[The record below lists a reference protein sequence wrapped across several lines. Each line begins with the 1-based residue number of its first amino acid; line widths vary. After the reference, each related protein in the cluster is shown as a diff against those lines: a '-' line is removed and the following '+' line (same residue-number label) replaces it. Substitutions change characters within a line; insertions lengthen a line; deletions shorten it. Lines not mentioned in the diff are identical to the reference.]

1 MKPRMCV
8 IEPSGTLRLVL
19 IEIAR
24 KAGWEID
31 ACKSL
36 EEAEAVFSQK
46 NNRLDLV
53 VTTATLPSGG
63 YAEVVKELRN
73 QVETEAIPIVLFT
86 SSPDGRQAEKALEN
100 GITEVFLKNNLDS
113 FEIYLESF
121 FDDEK
126 VDLTGKRVLILEDE
140 KAVGEYLQA
149 LLAELR
155 IHVDLF
161 QDIDAALGESLVTAY
176 DLVITDLVLKQNQS
190 GVNFIRLLRQS
201 GGKSAD
207 APLIAMSGFVD
218 DTRRIEALRAGAEAF
233 LSKPIITSELV
244 FQAKRLLQR
253 LPSWTA
259 ESGAEIEFDDTLRK
273 SLTERE
279 QLICGLA
286 IAGHR
291 DKQIARQLGISY
303 WTVRSH
309 LSHIFQKC
317 GVTNRIELATKLRGG
332 RKNISSTLSAPQAID
347 HAQDAIQDWLSIAA
361 HVLKEIRHGV
371 MVTDRYGQILLI
383 NPGFTEITGYSSEE
397 VLGKTPRLLKSG
409 RHPPSFYRD
418 MFAELDYK
426 GSWSGEL
433 WNRGKAG
440 NLFVERL
447 DIRRLPPGMPMNA
460 YYVAVIG
467 DITLQHHEMEHL
479 RHSALHDPLT
489 GLANRVL
496 LKDRA
501 RQEILRAQRSG
512 KRLGFAFID
521 LDGFKPINDMLGHE
535 AGDLVLKNVANR
547 LSETLRAHDTLARQ
561 GGDEFIVLL
570 PDLDD
575 RQAAEQLGQKL
586 LDVFEIPVDL
596 GNHIVCPLKASI
608 GISLFPD
615 DGDHFEE
622 LVVRADLAMYRAK
635 QSGGANTCH
644 FDPDIDQSDH
654 SEGR

>member
-24 KAGWEID
+24 NAGWEIE
-31 ACKSL
+31 ACKNL
-36 EEAEAVFSQK
+36 AEAEAVFSQD

-63 YAEVVKELRN
+63 YAEVVKNLRS
-73 QVETEAIPIVLFT
+73 QSETEAVPIVLFT
-86 SSPDGRQAEKALEN
+86 SSTDGRQAEKALEN
-100 GITEVFLKNNLDS
+100 GITEVFLKSNLDS

-121 FDDEK
+121 FDDDA
-126 VDLTGKRVLILEDE
+126 VNLNGRRILILEDE

-149 LLAELR
+149 FLTELGLR
-155 IHVDLF
+155 VDLF
-161 QDIDAALGESLVTAY
+161 QDIDEALGASLVTAY

-201 GGKSAD
+201 CGKSAE

-244 FQAKRLLQR
+244 FQAKRLLQH
-253 LPSWTA
+253 LPAWHYEGSSA
-259 ESGAEIEFDDTLRK
+259 VELDDTLRK

-317 GVTNRIELATKLRGG
+317 GVTNRIELATKLHGD
-332 RKNISSTLSAPQAID
+332 RKKNSSSLPAPQAID

-371 MVTDRYGQILLI
+371 MVTDKHGQILLI
-383 NPGFTEITGYSSEE
+383 NPGFTEITGYSSED

-409 RHPPSFYRD
+409 RHPPAFYRD
-418 MFAELDYK
+418 MFAELEYK
-426 GSWSGEL
+426 GNWSGEL
-433 WNRGKAG
+433 WNRGKSG

-489 GLANRVL
+489 GLANRAL

-501 RQEILRAQRSG
+501 KQEMSRAQRSG
-512 KRLGFAFID
+512 KHLGFAYID

-535 AGDLVLKNVANR
+535 AGDMVLKNVATR

-570 PDLDD
+570 TDIDD
-575 RQAAEQLGQKL
+575 RQAAVRLGQKL
-586 LDVFEIPVDL
+586 LDVFATPIDL
-596 GNHIVCPLKASI
+596 DNHIVCPLKASI

-635 QSGGANTCH
+635 QTGGGNACC
-644 FDPDIDQSDH
+644 FDPEIDSQED
-654 SEGR
+654 R

>member
-1 MKPRMCV
+1 MCV

-24 KAGWEID
+24 KAGWEIE

-46 NNRLDLV
+46 HNRLDLV

-63 YAEVVKELRN
+63 YAEVVKNLRN

-121 FDDEK
+121 FDDDK

-149 LLAELR
+149 ILAELR

-161 QDIDAALGESLVTAY
+161 QDIDEALGESLVTAY
-176 DLVITDLVLKQNQS
+176 DLAITDLVLKQNQS

-244 FQAKRLLQR
+244 FQVKRLLQR

-259 ESGAEIEFDDTLRK
+259 KSGAVDFDDTLRK

-332 RKNISSTLSAPQAID
+332 RKDISSTLLAPQAID

-371 MVTDRYGQILLI
+371 MVTDKHGQILLI

-418 MFAELDYK
+418 MFTELEYK

-489 GLANRVL
+489 GLANRAL

-501 RQEILRAQRSG
+501 KQEILRAQRTG

-535 AGDLVLKNVANR
+535 AGDMVLKNIANR

-575 RQAAEQLGQKL
+575 RQAAERLGQKL
-586 LDVFEIPVDL
+586 LDVFETPIDL
-596 GNHIVCPLKASI
+596 DNHIVCPLKASI

-635 QSGGANTCH
+635 QSGGAHACC
-644 FDPDIDQSDH
+644 FDPNIDN
-654 SEGR
+654 SEDR

>member
-24 KAGWEID
+24 NAGWEIE
-31 ACKSL
+31 ACRNL
-36 EEAEAVFSQK
+36 EEAEAVFSQD

-63 YAEVVKELRN
+63 YAEVVKSLRG
-73 QVETEAIPIVLFT
+73 QSETEAVPIVLFT
-86 SSPDGRQAEKALEN
+86 SSTDGGQAEKALEN
-100 GITEVFLKNNLDS
+100 GITEVFLKSNLDS

-121 FDDEK
+121 FDDDA
-126 VDLTGKRVLILEDE
+126 VNLNGRRILILEDE

-149 LLAELR
+149 FLTELGLR
-155 IHVDLF
+155 VDLF
-161 QDIDAALGESLVTAY
+161 QDIDEALGASLVTAY
-176 DLVITDLVLKQNQS
+176 DLVFTDIVLKQNQS

-201 GGKSAD
+201 GGKSAE

-253 LPSWTA
+253 LPAWHYEGSSA
-259 ESGAEIEFDDTLRK
+259 VELDDTLRK

-317 GVTNRIELATKLRGG
+317 GVTNRIELATKLHGD
-332 RKNISSTLSAPQAID
+332 RKKIGSSLPAPQAID
-347 HAQDAIQDWLSIAA
+347 HAQDAIQNWLSIAA

-371 MVTDRYGQILLI
+371 MVTDKHGQILLI
-383 NPGFTEITGYSSEE
+383 NPGFTEITGFSSED
-397 VLGKTPRLLKSG
+397 VLGQTPRLLKSG
-409 RHPPSFYRD
+409 RHPPAFYRD
-418 MFAELDYK
+418 MFAELEYK

-433 WNRGKAG
+433 WNRGKSG
-440 NLFVERL
+440 NLFVEKL

-489 GLANRVL
+489 GLANRAL

-501 RQEILRAQRSG
+501 KQEMSRAQRSG
-512 KRLGFAFID
+512 KHLGFAYID

-535 AGDLVLKNVANR
+535 AGDMVLKNVATR

-570 PDLDD
+570 TDIDD
-575 RQAAEQLGQKL
+575 RQAAVRLGQKL
-586 LDVFEIPVDL
+586 LDVFATPIDL
-596 GNHIVCPLKASI
+596 DNHIVCPLKASI

-635 QSGGANTCH
+635 QTGGGNACC
-644 FDPDIDQSDH
+644 FDPEIDSQED
-654 SEGR
+654 R

>member
-24 KAGWEID
+24 KAGWEIE

-46 NNRLDLV
+46 HNRLNLV

-63 YAEVVKELRN
+63 YAEVVKNLRN

-121 FDDEK
+121 FDDDK

-149 LLAELR
+149 ILAELR

-161 QDIDAALGESLVTAY
+161 QDIDEALGESLITAY

-259 ESGAEIEFDDTLRK
+259 ESGTVDFDDTLRK

-332 RKNISSTLSAPQAID
+332 RKDINSTLLAPQAID

-371 MVTDRYGQILLI
+371 MVTDKHGQILLI
-383 NPGFTEITGYSSEE
+383 NPGFTEITGYSSED

-409 RHPPSFYRD
+409 RHSPSFYRD
-418 MFAELDYK
+418 MFAELEYK

-489 GLANRVL
+489 GLANRAL

-501 RQEILRAQRSG
+501 KQEILRAQRTG

-535 AGDLVLKNVANR
+535 AGDMVLKNIANR

-575 RQAAEQLGQKL
+575 RQAAVRLGQKL
-586 LDVFEIPVDL
+586 LDVFETPIDL
-596 GNHIVCPLKASI
+596 DNHIVCPLKASI

-615 DGDHFEE
+615 DGNHFEE

-635 QSGGANTCH
+635 QSGGANACC
-644 FDPDIDQSDH
+644 FDPNIDN
-654 SEGR
+654 SEDR